1 MAKGKQSSGKN
12 HTSKGERRSSI
23 STKNTDPGQ
32 KMLNKINALQK
43 GKDVVWVYP
52 NIGKDGKVHS
62 NIRVKVSGKDYLA
75 RMKQNRYQQKEVV
88 D

>member
-1 MAKGKQSSGKN
+1 MGKKASGKN
-12 HTSKGERRSSI
+12 YTSKGERRSSI
-23 STKNTDPGQ
+23 GTKNTDPGQ

-52 NIGKDGKVHS
+52 NIGKDGKVHP
-62 NIRVKVSGKDYLA
+62 NIRVKAKGKEYLA
-75 RMKQNRYQQKEVV
+75 HMKKNAYQQKAVF